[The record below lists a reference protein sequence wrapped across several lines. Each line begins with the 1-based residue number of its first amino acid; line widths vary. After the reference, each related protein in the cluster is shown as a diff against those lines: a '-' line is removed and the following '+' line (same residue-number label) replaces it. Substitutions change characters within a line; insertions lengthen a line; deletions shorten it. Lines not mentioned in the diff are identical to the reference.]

1 MKRRAGIMFAAALL
15 ALTLWSLTGT
25 GYGSDDDEDKK
36 LNKEAQ
42 EAVLKL
48 MDAMNG
54 GKGDIKG
61 QAEAIHKKFS
71 ELKHV
76 MWVYK
81 PRSKGGIGMGKDGT
95 SIETELNRLYG
106 IKTRLTPK
114 KIADMKSD
122 ILKAGELS
130 RAVAEVTD
138 LYVPKKM
145 ADKWKAYT
153 KDMRNGA
160 DELIAAAKS
169 GDPMKVKKAAANLGG
184 SCTNCHTDFRND

>member
-1 MKRRAGIMFAAALL
+1 MKRRAGIMFAGALL

-42 EAVLKL
+42 QAVLKL
-48 MDAMNG
+48 MDSMNG

-81 PRSKGGIGMGKDGT
+81 PRNKGGIGMGKDGT
-95 SIETELNRLYG
+95 SIETEINRLYG

-114 KIADMKSD
+114 KIADMKGD
-122 ILKAGELS
+122 IIKAGELS

-145 ADKWKAYT
+145 PEKWKAYT
-153 KDMRNGA
+153 KEMHNGA
-160 DELIAAAKS
+160 DELIEAAKS